1 VARHLAAA
9 HDALRAG
16 VPLRGYFLWS
26 FMDNF
31 EWAFGYSK
39 RFGIVRVDYPTQR
52 RIPKASF
59 DWYRQVIAAN
69 ALD

>member
-1 VARHLAAA
+1 
-9 HDALRAG
+9 
-16 VPLRGYFLWS
+16 LWS
-26 FMDNF
+26 FLDNF
-31 EWAFGYSK
+31 EWAFGYAK

-59 DWYRQVIAAN
+59 DWYRRVAAAN